1 MADTSIRYKMNVRS
15 PYYVVAY
22 DDGKPTT
29 TAVDPTPPD
38 EYVEPAVE
46 TEAVACGN
54 VINVGEDVGVR
65 HYDLDTKNRT
75 GDITINYSVNVPI
88 RISAT
93 WDGNTVNAASGDFVG
108 DGLYE
113 FDMIDA
119 GFTLADLSLGSAG
132 SAATGSLTIN
142 KSTESPSNVRV
153 TVTAPLVNDDYQLTF
168 NCPAQ
173 PSFTD
178 GTLTPVGN
186 DIIKNVP
193 AFQIFGAYGTE
204 PQISINGVSITN
216 TMLKSQRVYFIV
228 VTDFPELGRFAYSY
242 YFNPSEKKPTLFI
255 DKSTYLNSG
264 SNTIEITLG
273 SETFFGLGDQP
284 HANMNV
290 VRGGIFNDGFQN
302 TWAYAQTGTWKQYG
316 YVESPTARN
325 GIYFYGKTIQGIG
338 TTTYTFTWNEDSGS
352 NYGYF
357 DNEYEF
363 IDVNGNELTGTLE

>member
-1 MADTSIRYKMNVRS
+1 MADTSTRYKMNVRS

-75 GDITINYSVNVPI
+75 GDITVNYSVNVPI

-108 DGLYE
+108 DGIYE
-113 FDMIDA
+113 FDMLNA

-168 NCPAQ
+168 NCPAK
-173 PSFTD
+173 PSFATGVLPTPD
-178 GTLTPVGN
+178 GTNLAF
-186 DIIKNVP
+186 NVP
-193 AFQIFGAYGTE
+193 VFLVFGSGGAE
-204 PQISINGVSITN
+204 PVIKINGVSVSNSKTITD
-216 TMLKSQRVYFIV
+216 RPYFICI
-228 VTDFPELGRFAYSY
+228 TDFSSLGNFSIQDIARD
-242 YFNPSEKKPTLFI
+242 TLFI
-255 DKSTYLNSG
+255 PKSTYLKSG
-264 SNTIEITLG
+264 FNEIEITLG
-273 SETFFGLGDQP
+273 QTGFGSAYTP
-284 HANMNV
+284 HANIYAI
-290 VRGGIFNDGFQN
+290 RGGIFHNG
-302 TWAYAQTGTWKQYG
+302 TEWGWAQYSNASIYE
-316 YVESPTARN
+316 YVISPTAQG
-325 GIYFYGKTIQGIG
+325 GIYSYSGAITGTGTKTL
-338 TTTYTFTWNEDSGS
+338 TFTWNEETGS
-352 NYGYF
+352 S
-357 DNEYEF
+357 
-363 IDVNGNELTGTLE
+363 IGTFSDRYTIESSAGETIGKLDTL